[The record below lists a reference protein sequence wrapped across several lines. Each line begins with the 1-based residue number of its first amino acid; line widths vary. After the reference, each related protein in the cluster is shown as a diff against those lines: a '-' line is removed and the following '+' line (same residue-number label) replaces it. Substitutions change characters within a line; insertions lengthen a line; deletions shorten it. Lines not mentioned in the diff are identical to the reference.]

1 MPESADRKPEIKSI
15 PLAGANCNGNG
26 GVVVKNPGCKDI
38 SSEGASSVEKPVQ
51 KDAASRGVGVGTVKQ
66 PPGKAKS
73 EVKDKI
79 SVEKTAVAVETAAPE
94 STGAGMGGSAVRQP
108 VCTDIVVSAK
118 SAPIE
123 KAADVVENPVTVYAA
138 SGRKDVASA
147 TCSSNSGL
155 VIVAETGV
163 NSADAGVGTSDVGT
177 VTDGSF
183 DATTNAGTV
192 MVGSTDTDIDTGTG
206 TGGPSDN
213 ETDDGTVMVGSS
225 DAETAVLDL
234 PGPAAVGASSSPQGS
249 ASGTTSGKDKKTP
262 KKKR

>member
-15 PLAGANCNGNG
+15 PLAGANYTGNG
-26 GVVVKNPGCKDI
+26 GVVVKNPGCRDI
-38 SSEGASSVEKPVQ
+38 SSEGASTMEKPVQ
-51 KDAASRGVGVGTVKQ
+51 KDAASRGVGVGIVKQ
-66 PPGKAKS
+66 PPGKVKS

-79 SVEKTAVAVETAAPE
+79 SVDNAAPE
-94 STGAGMGGSAVRQP
+94 STGVGMGGSAVRQP
-108 VCTDIVVSAK
+108 LCTDIVVSAK

-138 SGRKDVASA
+138 SGLMDVAS
-147 TCSSNSGL
+147 TPCSSNSGL
-155 VIVAETGV
+155 VIVAVTGV
-163 NSADAGVGTSDVGT
+163 NSADAGVGTFDVGT

-183 DATTNAGTV
+183 DATTNARTV

-206 TGGPSDN
+206 TGRPSDN
-213 ETDDGTVMVGSS
+213 ETDDGTGMVGSS

-234 PGPAAVGASSSPQGS
+234 PGPAAVRASSSPQDS

-262 KKKR
+262 RKKR